1 MENEDE
7 EVLVRDDIDATTRFF
22 QAVGQERVD
31 AEEEAAS
38 ESIGSTTLDFSRF
51 RARRIRERLL
61 GLLDD
66 LIVAIERRDL
76 NAVWDVLDADDAA
89 RCFPP
94 AVREEALVIAQM
106 PAVSFRAPMRL
117 YRYYHLLTR
126 LGDEPFDDAQDP
138 AQLVIDLGP
147 SAVPPPSPVQPTP
160 VRELNFPERP
170 SPDDPHDGPH
180 EGPRDGGSH
189 RRRSGSR

>member
-1 MENEDE
+1 MEDQDE
-7 EVLVRDDIDATTRFF
+7 EVLARDDIDATTRFF
-22 QAVGQERVD
+22 QAVNGERVD

-38 ESIGSTTLDFSRF
+38 ESEGATTLDFSRF

-76 NAVWDVLDADDAA
+76 NAVWSVLDADDAC
-89 RCFPP
+89 RCFP
-94 AVREEALVIAQM
+94 AGVREEALVISQM
-106 PAVSFRAPMRL
+106 PSVSFRAPMRL

-126 LGDEPFDDAQDP
+126 LGDEPLEVAQDP
-138 AQLVIDLGP
+138 AQLVIDLGCERG
-147 SAVPPPSPVQPTP
+147 PSPSPISPTP
-160 VRELNFPERP
+160 VRELRFPERS
-170 SPDDPHDGPH
+170 SPDGPR
-180 EGPRDGGSH
+180 EGPQDGGSH